1 MKDHNKDG
9 EAVVQEVRRAD
20 GVAFVALAGDVD
32 LHRTVELRGC
42 LLEIIQEKPK
52 MTIVNMEKVEFMD
65 SSGVATLIEALQ
77 LSRRNGGKLKLVG
90 MQRRVRSIF
99 EISRLESIFEIYET
113 ESEALA

>member
-1 MKDHNKDG
+1 M
-9 EAVVQEVRRAD
+9 VQGVRRED
-20 GVAFVALAGDVD
+20 GVALVALAGDVD

-42 LLEIIQEKPK
+42 LLEVIQEKPK

-65 SSGVATLIEALQ
+65 SSGVAALIEALQ

-99 EISRLESIFEIYET
+99 EISRLESIFEIYES
-113 ESEALA
+113 EAEALAS